1 MVDTRSCFRYFQQSS
16 QYGYS
21 WLLQHGVMQT
31 ASKRFTYVCN
41 RTYNDRVRL
50 FSRRARR
57 YMVTYY
63 KLAHGLVEWIDLK
76 DGGGALSTV
85 KIESVVKAC
94 KTHRCAMDFDA
105 KFIAEFSP

>member
-1 MVDTRSCFRYFQQSS
+1 MVNTRSCFRYFQQSS

-57 YMVTYY
+57 YMVAYY
-63 KLAHGLVEWIDLK
+63 KLTHRLVEGIDLK

>member
-1 MVDTRSCFRYFQQSS
+1 MV
-16 QYGYS
+16 
-21 WLLQHGVMQT
+21 
-31 ASKRFTYVCN
+31 A
-41 RTYNDRVRL
+41 
-50 FSRRARR
+50 
-57 YMVTYY
+57 YY
-63 KLAHGLVEWIDLK
+63 KLAHGLVEGIDLK